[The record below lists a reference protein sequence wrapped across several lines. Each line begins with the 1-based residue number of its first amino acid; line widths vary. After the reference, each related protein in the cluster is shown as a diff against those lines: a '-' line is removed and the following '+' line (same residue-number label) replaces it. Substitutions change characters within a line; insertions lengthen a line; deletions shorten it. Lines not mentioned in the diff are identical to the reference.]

1 MTEHKVS
8 LLRLRMRVLIMC
20 PVLLALL
27 VSGCDSPDTDIVVLT
42 KSLKS
47 DVESNTA
54 VPEEFGTLAGTTTTV
69 WWVEGTVQNKGATDK
84 KGILLSFP
92 CTYAN
97 VTKVLTAEV
106 GSIPAGKT
114 VSFKS
119 RTFASPY
126 NLQLKENEPPEV
138 RFEK

>member
-1 MTEHKVS
+1 MMERRV
-8 LLRLRMRVLIMC
+8 RLNRFCRRILMLYPVLI
-20 PVLLALL
+20 ALL
-27 VSGCDSPDTDIVVLT
+27 VPGCDSSDTDIVVLT
-42 KSLKS
+42 KTLKS

-84 KGILLSFP
+84 KGVLLSFQ

-106 GSIPAGKT
+106 DSISAGKT
-114 VSFKS
+114 VEFKS

>member
-1 MTEHKVS
+1 MPDRRAHPNRFCGHILMLCS
-8 LLRLRMRVLIMC
+8 LLIIVLV
-20 PVLLALL
+20 P
-27 VSGCDSPDTDIVVLT
+27 GCDSSDTDIVVLT
-42 KSLKS
+42 QALKS
-47 DVESNTA
+47 DVENNTA

-84 KGILLSFP
+84 RGVLLSFR

-97 VTKVLTAEV
+97 VTKVLTAEI

-119 RTFASPY
+119 RTLASPY
-126 NLQLKENEPPEV
+126 NLQLKENEPPEI
-138 RFEK
+138 RIEK